1 MPRSLSANMRAVANA
16 DVVKPVVFVDM
27 DFDAGELNLWSG
39 FGEIN
44 QFSKRY
50 VGAGNLLN
58 ISAVQENVELRAA
71 GLSITL
77 SGILQPL
84 LDKALKDDYQGRE
97 VVVWLGGMDAEN
109 DVISTPVIIFSGF
122 MDTMSIADGGEA
134 SVIQLSVENRLIEFE
149 RTRVRRYT
157 NNDQKIDYPADK
169 GLEYV
174 AEIQEK
180 SIVWGDKDANPISY
194 GNGGYGA
201 SFTPPRI
208 PF

>member
-1 MPRSLSANMRAVANA
+1 MPRSLSASMRAVANA

-39 FGEIN
+39 FGELN
-44 QFSKRY
+44 HFSKTY

-58 ISAVQENVELRAA
+58 ISAVQENVELRAT

-84 LDKALKDDYQGRE
+84 LNKALNDEYQGRE
-97 VVVWLGGMDAEN
+97 VTVWLGGMDGNN
-109 DVISTPVIIFSGF
+109 DVIGDPVIIFSGF
-122 MDTMSIADGGEA
+122 MDTMSIADGGDT
-134 SVIQLSVENRLIEFE
+134 STIQLSVENRLIEFE

-157 NNDQKIDYPADK
+157 NNDQKIEHPTDK

-201 SFTPPRI
+201 SIAPPRI